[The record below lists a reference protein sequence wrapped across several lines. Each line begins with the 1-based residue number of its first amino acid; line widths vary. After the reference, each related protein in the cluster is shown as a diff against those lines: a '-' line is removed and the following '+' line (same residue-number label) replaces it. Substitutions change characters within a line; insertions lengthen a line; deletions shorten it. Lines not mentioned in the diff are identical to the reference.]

1 MQHCWAE
8 FGTRR
13 LKKFQR
19 DCESSEKKYPSSV
32 LHGVGVGR
40 IFGQSGPRRRRKKFY
55 VKHKIYHFML
65 KYKLKITGIPRQAEV
80 VRGVPVRL
88 CPKIIT
94 TFGTT
99 SVVGRQLNT
108 PAAFTPG
115 EITGTHFQRL
125 SWPQGTWFC
134 RKEPRKKSP
143 VTPPGIH
150 PVTVRLVAQ
159 CLNYYATPGPKV

>member
-1 MQHCWAE
+1 
-8 FGTRR
+8 
-13 LKKFQR
+13 
-19 DCESSEKKYPSSV
+19 
-32 LHGVGVGR
+32 
-40 IFGQSGPRRRRKKFY
+40 
-55 VKHKIYHFML
+55 ML

-125 SWPQGTWFC
+125 S
-134 RKEPRKKSP
+134 
-143 VTPPGIH
+143 
-150 PVTVRLVAQ
+150 
-159 CLNYYATPGPKV
+159 